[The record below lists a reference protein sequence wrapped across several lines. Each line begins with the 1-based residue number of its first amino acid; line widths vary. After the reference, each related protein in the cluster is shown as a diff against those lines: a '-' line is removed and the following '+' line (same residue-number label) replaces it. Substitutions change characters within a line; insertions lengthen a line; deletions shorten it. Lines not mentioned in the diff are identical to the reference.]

1 MGWDH
6 KILKD
11 HMCMGDFGGRVG
23 MATDTHAG
31 SPSFKRTF
39 TFWLNSVWSQL
50 KLIYFY
56 IGLKSRIKALINS
69 HIHSLLHPSLLF
81 GKKNSKQF

>member
-11 HMCMGDFGGRVG
+11 HMCIGDFGGRVG

-31 SPSFKRTF
+31 SPSFKMAF

-56 IGLKSRIKALINS
+56 IGLNPELKHL
-69 HIHSLLHPSLLF
+69 
-81 GKKNSKQF
+81 